1 MSKPASGTINSAP
14 DEIKFC
20 SRCGAEMGSRL
31 VGDKLRRACTT
42 CRFIHFTDPK
52 VGVGVFVQQGGN
64 VLLIQ
69 RAVLPQ
75 IGKWSVPAG
84 YVDRG
89 EDPKETAVREVY
101 EETNLHVEIEQLI
114 DVFHNVNS
122 GGGASIFI
130 LYQAKLVGG
139 QLQAGDDASDARFF
153 APDALPELAFAH
165 THKTITALTN
175 DSVANGE

>member
-1 MSKPASGTINSAP
+1 MSQSAP

-20 SRCGAEMGSRL
+20 SHCGAEMGSRV
-31 VGDKLRRACTT
+31 VGDKLRRACTQ
-42 CRFIHFTDPK
+42 CGFVHFTDPK
-52 VGVGVFVQQGGN
+52 VGVGVFVQQDGK

-101 EETNLHVEIEQLI
+101 EETNLHVEIERLV
-114 DVFHNVNS
+114 DVFHNANS
-122 GGGASIFI
+122 GGSASIFI
-130 LYQAKLVGG
+130 LYQAKLLGG
-139 QLQAGDDASDARFF
+139 QLLAKDDASDARFF

-165 THKTITALTN
+165 TRQTIAALT
-175 DSVANGE
+175 SSE